1 MTSASVTDWPERLA
15 LVALMLGVIAL
26 VLWAMRRGWKRR
38 GRTQADL
45 SEPHKLGGS
54 GGELLLQVSGLYVG
68 SVFAGR
74 WLDRIVAHGMGV
86 RSRVE
91 VDLFADRVDLRREGA
106 LSFSIPGVDLISVRA
121 DRGIAG
127 KAYER
132 GGLAIITWSLG
143 EVAVDTGVRG
153 DIAEE
158 QTELIK
164 AITRVIEGNTHQ
176 REVQ

>member
-1 MTSASVTDWPERLA
+1 MTSAPVTDWPERLA

-45 SEPHKLGGS
+45 PEPQKLGESTGDP
-54 GGELLLQVSGLYVG
+54 LLQVGGLYVG
-68 SVFAGR
+68 SVFAGN

-91 VDLFADRVDLRREGA
+91 VALFADRVDLRREGA
-106 LSFSIPGVDLISVRA
+106 VSFSIPGADLVAVRA

-143 EVAVDTGVRG
+143 EVAIDTGVRG

-158 QTELIK
+158 QTELIE

-176 REVQ
+176 KEVQ